1 MKKIT
6 ACILGSG
13 DRGRVYGNYALAYP
27 EELEITA
34 VVEPL
39 PQRMAA
45 AKKLFSLPDDRCFSD
60 FDSFAAQGKI
70 ADCVINCT
78 MDSLH
83 VVTSLPL
90 LDAGYDMLL
99 EKPVC
104 NNEKEL
110 ALLEEC
116 VKRNDSKLMICHV
129 LRYAPFYRRVKQLI
143 LDGEIGEVVNI
154 RTDEHVAYNHASA
167 AFIRGK
173 WNNEKRCGSTML
185 LQKCCHDLDLI
196 CWLNPF
202 RPTRTASFGG
212 RNFLIPEKA
221 PRDAAERCLNG
232 CPHVEDCPYS
242 AKKISVEKDIFPQ
255 YTCEGMS
262 KYFRDVT
269 TEEKIQSLK
278 TDNPHGVCAYKT
290 DADIVDHQTLILQ
303 FENGS
308 TASHTMICGAPRGD
322 RTIHIVGT
330 RGEIEG
336 RWSTNIVNLYR
347 ADGSHESY
355 DVEKEIDRADHHLG
369 GDTELMRDFV
379 RFLNG
384 LPVGISC
391 TTISESLN
399 GHKCVYMADRSRV
412 EQKEEPIT

>member
-1 MKKIT
+1 
-6 ACILGSG
+6 
-13 DRGRVYGNYALAYP
+13 
-27 EELEITA
+27 
-34 VVEPL
+34 
-39 PQRMAA
+39 
-45 AKKLFSLPDDRCFSD
+45 
-60 FDSFAAQGKI
+60 
-70 ADCVINCT
+70 
-78 MDSLH
+78 
-83 VVTSLPL
+83 
-90 LDAGYDMLL
+90 
-99 EKPVC
+99 
-104 NNEKEL
+104 
-110 ALLEEC
+110 
-116 VKRNDSKLMICHV
+116 
-129 LRYAPFYRRVKQLI
+129 
-143 LDGEIGEVVNI
+143 
-154 RTDEHVAYNHASA
+154 
-167 AFIRGK
+167 
-173 WNNEKRCGSTML
+173 ML

-262 KYFRDVT
+262 KYFREVT

-379 RFLNG
+379 RFLNE
-384 LPVGISC
+384 LPAGISC

-412 EQKEEPIT
+412 EQKEEPIV

>member
-1 MKKIT
+1 
-6 ACILGSG
+6 
-13 DRGRVYGNYALAYP
+13 
-27 EELEITA
+27 
-34 VVEPL
+34 
-39 PQRMAA
+39 
-45 AKKLFSLPDDRCFSD
+45 
-60 FDSFAAQGKI
+60 
-70 ADCVINCT
+70 

-221 PRDAAERCLNG
+221 PRMRR
-232 CPHVEDCPYS
+232 S
-242 AKKISVEKDIFPQ
+242 AV
-255 YTCEGMS
+255 
-262 KYFRDVT
+262 
-269 TEEKIQSLK
+269 
-278 TDNPHGVCAYKT
+278 
-290 DADIVDHQTLILQ
+290 
-303 FENGS
+303 S
-308 TASHTMICGAPRGD
+308 TA
-322 RTIHIVGT
+322 
-330 RGEIEG
+330 
-336 RWSTNIVNLYR
+336 
-347 ADGSHESY
+347 
-355 DVEKEIDRADHHLG
+355 
-369 GDTELMRDFV
+369 V
-379 RFLNG
+379 RMWKTVLTAQRKFPSKRIFFLSI
-384 LPVGISC
+384 PAR
-391 TTISESLN
+391 E
-399 GHKCVYMADRSRV
+399 
-412 EQKEEPIT
+412 